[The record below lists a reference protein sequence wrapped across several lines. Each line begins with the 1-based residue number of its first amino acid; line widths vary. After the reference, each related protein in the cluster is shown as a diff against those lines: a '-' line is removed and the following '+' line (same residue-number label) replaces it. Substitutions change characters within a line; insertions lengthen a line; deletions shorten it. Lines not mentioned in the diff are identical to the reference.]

1 MEGPATGWRR
11 FLDEGRARLCA
22 PPHFCEMVVSAQIL
36 YGRRGP
42 YHVFREVVIEGF
54 MTSYHSGVR

>member
-22 PPHFCEMVVSAQIL
+22 PPHYCEDVSARIL
-36 YGRRGP
+36 YGREGP
-42 YHVFREVVIEGF
+42 HHVFREVVIEGF
-54 MTSYHSGVR
+54 MTSYHSRVR